1 MYNSLV
7 IKASYLA
14 EVQFGTAA
22 PSNGQRIYFLDIP
35 QLRDVKT
42 VGLEA
47 FCSNEMTYA
56 PSGNTM
62 GASLRGV
69 VFTFAV
75 KSTEEFVQW
84 PGYSLEASQ
93 NGGLIREID
102 RKVINLPKSYIT
114 VIDSTLYSASESLC
128 INFYYLP
135 Q

>member
-1 MYNSLV
+1 MYNSLI

-35 QLRDVKT
+35 QLRDVQT
-42 VGLEA
+42 IGIEA
-47 FCSNEMTYA
+47 FCNDEMTYA
-56 PSGNTM
+56 PSGNVM
-62 GASLRGV
+62 GANLRGV

-84 PGYSLEASQ
+84 PGYSLEASK
-93 NGGLIREID
+93 NGGLIRELD

-114 VIDSTLYSASESLC
+114 VIDATQYNANESLC
-128 INFYYLP
+128 VNFYYLP
-135 Q
+135 K